1 MREEQDEIQHTHA
14 VNSLCRVPWNQVGR
28 ETVAQVHA
36 ILLAAGVI
44 KSD

>member
-1 MREEQDEIQHTHA
+1 MREEQATIQHERA
-14 VNSLCRVPWNQVGR
+14 VNSLVRVPWNHVGR